1 MLQILF
7 LNCSILR
14 HIIKECY
21 LIEVVLRGS
30 LSIGAFFKSHKFVI
44 GPAVDDAAECY
55 DKADIIGIVASPYFH
70 SVLENAVT
78 QSGKSVFPFI
88 KSQITSKGK
97 YYNMWALNWN
107 SDKNTKIIRSL
118 KNNFNL
124 FSNTNVSLKYENTL
138 KLFNG

>member
-1 MLQILF
+1 
-7 LNCSILR
+7 
-14 HIIKECY
+14 
-21 LIEVVLRGS
+21 
-30 LSIGAFFKSHKFVI
+30 
-44 GPAVDDAAECY
+44 
-55 DKADIIGIVASPYFH
+55 VASPYFH

-78 QSGKSVFPFI
+78 QSGKNVFPFI
-88 KSQITSKGK
+88 KSQITYKGK

-124 FSNTNVSLKYENTL
+124 FSNTNVSLKYENTT